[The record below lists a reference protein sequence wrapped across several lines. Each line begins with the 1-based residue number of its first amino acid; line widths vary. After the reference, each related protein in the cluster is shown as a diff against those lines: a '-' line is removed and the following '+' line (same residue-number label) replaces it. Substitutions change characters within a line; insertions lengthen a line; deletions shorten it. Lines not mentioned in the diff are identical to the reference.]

1 MDYLANYYTQSNIVP
16 ISNCIRNRIV
26 NGKDY
31 ICDNNITKNFLD
43 TAGEEP
49 YNIFHPV
56 EKYKNEIKKLKEENE
71 KLNSQVKKLEEE
83 LKKKLQEAADNV
95 INTQPVMNGGIVK
108 SPDEKYLL
116 GLIVQPLDPKDKDKY
131 PALAKR
137 GDKKNDFLTISIM
150 TNRKLRR
157 KLGMKENLGQV
168 MENLGF
174 NNEDDTMIGDYG
186 IAFVGHSISKEPH
199 FVESRARDIRYNI
212 RTENLNK
219 WAGKFPVKKK
229 ESFIDLPKKNNR
241 LAYVIFFILALV
253 LFLKLKK

>member
-1 MDYLANYYTQSNIVP
+1 
-16 ISNCIRNRIV
+16 
-26 NGKDY
+26 
-31 ICDNNITKNFLD
+31 
-43 TAGEEP
+43 
-49 YNIFHPV
+49 
-56 EKYKNEIKKLKEENE
+56 
-71 KLNSQVKKLEEE
+71 
-83 LKKKLQEAADNV
+83 
-95 INTQPVMNGGIVK
+95 
-108 SPDEKYLL
+108 
-116 GLIVQPLDPKDKDKY
+116 
-131 PALAKR
+131 
-137 GDKKNDFLTISIM
+137 M

-186 IAFVGHSISKEPH
+186 IAFVGHSISKEPNLI
-199 FVESRARDIRYNI
+199 ETSPRDIRYNI